1 MRRLALHFCPLLL
14 IGCSDAGDGSHLA
27 QRGPAGENWVGSQWH
42 FATIDGRAPEDAG
55 AQVAFENEHIRVQVG
70 CNQLKGPWRLE
81 TGRLIAGPFDQTEA
95 ICPSS
100 SWEQGNA
107 VSALLAATPRVMVE
121 GKRMILQSSGH
132 TAELTRA
139 AD

>member
-1 MRRLALHFCPLLL
+1 MRRLALLLCPLLL
-14 IGCSDAGDGSHLA
+14 AGCSDAGHLT

-42 FATIDGRAPEDAG
+42 FAAIDGRAPEDAS
-55 AQVAFENEHIRVQVG
+55 AQVAFEGEHLLVQVG
-70 CNQLKGPWRLE
+70 CNRLKGPWRME
-81 TGRLIAGPFDQTEA
+81 AERLIAGPFDQTEA
-95 ICPSS
+95 VCPSS

-107 VSALLAATPRVMVE
+107 VSALLAATPRVTVE

-139 AD
+139 VD